1 MQTVSMGRQHTKLER
16 ACVLY
21 ERDGGTIRHI
31 QHVIVMEGGYA
42 PSEKEVEEMARRALS
57 KRGRKHDMLDAL
69 HVRRDAL
76 RDFAVYRVDPAP
88 KLLADHRSPP

>member
-1 MQTVSMGRQHTKLER
+1 MQTVSMGRQRTTLER

-42 PSEKEVEEMARRALS
+42 PSEKEIEEMARRALT
-57 KRGRKHDMLDAL
+57 KRGRKCDTLAAL
-69 HVRRDAL
+69 HIRRDAL
-76 RDFAVYRVDPAP
+76 RNFGAYRVDPNRKILVDQRA
-88 KLLADHRSPP
+88 